1 MVQRSAF
8 QTTRDGK
15 SVDLYTLQNRQG
27 QVAQITN
34 YGGKLVSLFVLD
46 KNGRLGDVVLGY
58 SSLDDYVTR
67 TASMGAIIGRVANR
81 IAGGQFTLED
91 NVYTLAKNNGANHI
105 HGGNKGFRDVVWD
118 AQQTDERTLDLHY
131 LSVEGEEGY
140 PGNLDVQVRYT
151 LTVESELRIDYTAT
165 TDKVTV
171 INLTNHAFFNLA
183 GESQGDI
190 LNHELQV
197 AADQYTPVDAQSI
210 PTGERLPVA
219 GTPFDFM
226 VPHTMGERIHDD
238 NAQLRYGKGYD
249 INFVLNRSG
258 EGLLFAA
265 RVYEPVTGRVM
276 EVFTTEP
283 GLQFYTG
290 NNLTDKDLG
299 KSGITYKPY
308 TGFCLETQ
316 HFADAPNKPQ
326 FPSVVLQPG
335 QTFKSSTVYKF
346 SVMH

>member
-1 MVQRSAF
+1 
-8 QTTRDGK
+8 
-15 SVDLYTLQNRQG
+15 
-27 QVAQITN
+27 
-34 YGGKLVSLFVLD
+34 
-46 KNGRLGDVVLGY
+46 
-58 SSLDDYVTR
+58 
-67 TASMGAIIGRVANR
+67 
-81 IAGGQFTLED
+81 
-91 NVYTLAKNNGANHI
+91 
-105 HGGNKGFRDVVWD
+105 
-118 AQQTDERTLDLHY
+118 
-131 LSVEGEEGY
+131 VEGEEGY